1 MSFARHDPKVMPRIF
16 RTISFRLAALYLLLF
31 VASAV
36 ILGSVIYWTTGAALE
51 QQLAARVA
59 LGISHLE
66 AAYHHGGLPRLIYAV
81 EERERTPGALDYLV
95 QAPDGA
101 HVAGEIAVVG
111 ARRGWLVTQMH
122 NSPTGNEPRRV
133 RAFAKELPGG
143 IVIAAGDD
151 VRRVRDPEEAVLGA
165 FAWSIGATVVL
176 GAAGG
181 VWLSQL
187 FLRRVDAISRTAE
200 AIIAGDLSQRVP
212 VRGTG
217 DDLDYL
223 AGTLNRMLDQIG
235 ALMESI
241 RQASNNIA
249 HDLRTPLSHLGH
261 RLEDARA
268 RATTV
273 AEYQQALDGAKQ
285 QIEALLTTF
294 ASLLRIAE
302 VEAGA
307 QRAAFAYVDLSA
319 IADTVAEAFAP
330 AAEEQGHKLK
340 EAVTPG
346 VVVYGDRELLT
357 QMLAN
362 LVENALH
369 HTPPG
374 TGVCVSLSTGAA
386 GVMLAVEDNGPG
398 IPEAERE
405 RVLQRFYRL
414 EYSRTTPGS
423 GLGLSLVAAI
433 AELHRASLRLED
445 AYPGLRVSVMFPHT
459 QRT

>member
-1 MSFARHDPKVMPRIF
+1 M
-16 RTISFRLAALYLLLF
+16 
-31 VASAV
+31 
-36 ILGSVIYWTTGAALE
+36 
-51 QQLAARVA
+51 
-59 LGISHLE
+59 
-66 AAYHHGGLPRLIYAV
+66 PRLIHAV
-81 EERERTPGALDYLV
+81 EEREHSPGALDYLV
-95 QAPDGA
+95 QAPDGTRL
-101 HVAGEIAVVG
+101 AGEIAPVG
-111 ARRGWLVTQMH
+111 ARRGWLVTLMADAQ
-122 NSPTGNEPRRV
+122 TGNQPTRV

-143 IVIAAGDD
+143 VVIAVGDAL
-151 VRRVRDPEEAVLGA
+151 RRVHDAEEAVLGA
-165 FAWSIGATVVL
+165 FAWAIGATVVL

-200 AIIAGDLSQRVP
+200 AIIAGDLSQRIP

-223 AGTLNRMLDQIG
+223 AGTLNRMLDRIG
-235 ALMESI
+235 ALMESA

-249 HDLRTPLSHLGH
+249 HDLRTPLSHLGQ

-268 RATTV
+268 HATTV
-273 AEYQQALDGAKQ
+273 ADYQQALDGARQ
-285 QIEALLTTF
+285 QIDALLTTF

-307 QRAAFAYVDLSA
+307 QRAAFSYVDLSA
-319 IADTVAEAFAP
+319 IAETVAEAFTP
-330 AAEEQGHKLK
+330 AAEEQGDELTG
-340 EAVTPG
+340 AITPG
-346 VVVYGDRELLT
+346 LTVYGDRELLT

-374 TGVCVSLSTGAA
+374 TQVRVLLSTGSA
-386 GVMLAVEDNGPG
+386 GVALAVEDNGPG
-398 IPEAERE
+398 IPETERE

-414 EYSRTTPGS
+414 EQSRTTPGS

-433 AELHRASLRLED
+433 AELHGASLRLED
-445 AYPGLRVSVMFPHT
+445 ARPGLRISVTLP
-459 QRT
+459 RADGA

>member
-1 MSFARHDPKVMPRIF
+1 MPRIL

-36 ILGSVIYWTTGAALE
+36 ILGGVIYWTTGAALE

-66 AAYHHGGLPRLIYAV
+66 EAYHHGGLPRLIQAV

-101 HVAGEIAVVG
+101 HVTGEIAAVG

-122 NSPTGNEPRRV
+122 NSQTGNEPRRV
-133 RAFAKELPGG
+133 RAF
-143 IVIAAGDD
+143 DD

-176 GAAGG
+176 GVAGG
-181 VWLSQL
+181 VWLSQV

-273 AEYQQALDGAKQ
+273 TEYQQALDGAKQ
-285 QIEALLTTF
+285 QIDALLTTF

-319 IADTVAEAFAP
+319 IADTVAEAFTP
-330 AAEEQGHKLK
+330 AAEEQGHKLRG
-340 EAVTPG
+340 AVTPA
-346 VVVYGDRELLT
+346 VAVYGDRELLT

-374 TGVCVSLSTGAA
+374 TEVHVLLSTGVA
-386 GVMLAVEDNGPG
+386 GVVLAVEDNGPG

-414 EYSRTTPGS
+414 EHSRTTPGS

-433 AELHRASLRLED
+433 AELHRSSLRLED
-445 AYPGLRVSVMFPHT
+445 AYPGLRVSVTFP
-459 QRT
+459 RTEGA

>member
-1 MSFARHDPKVMPRIF
+1 MPRIF
-16 RTISFRLAALYLLLF
+16 HTISFRLAALYLLLF
-31 VASAV
+31 IASAV
-36 ILGSVIYWTTGAALE
+36 LLGGVIYWTTRAALE
-51 QQLAARVA
+51 QQLEARVA
-59 LGISHLE
+59 LGISHLDE
-66 AAYHHGGLPRLIYAV
+66 VYHHGGLAHLVRAV
-81 EERERTPGALDYLV
+81 DERERIPGALDYLV
-95 QAPDGA
+95 QAPDGTR
-101 HVAGEIAVVG
+101 VAGHVPVIG
-111 ARRGWLVTQMH
+111 ARRGWLVTWIDGAQ
-122 NSPTGNEPRRV
+122 TANEPRPV
-133 RAFAKELPGG
+133 RAFAKEFPSGV
-143 IVIAAGDD
+143 VIAVGGDLRSVHD
-151 VRRVRDPEEAVLGA
+151 AEEAVLDA
-165 FAWSIGATVVL
+165 FAWAIGATVVL

-181 VWLSQL
+181 AWLSQL

-212 VRGTG
+212 ARGTG
-217 DDLDYL
+217 DELDYL
-223 AGTLNRMLDQIG
+223 AGTLNRMLDRIG
-235 ALMESI
+235 ALMESA

-249 HDLRTPLSHLGH
+249 HDLRTPLSHLGQ

-268 RATTV
+268 HAITV
-273 AEYQQALDGAKQ
+273 TEYQHALDGARQ
-285 QIEALLTTF
+285 QIDSLLTTF

-330 AAEEQGHKLK
+330 AAEEQGHKLTGTVTP
-340 EAVTPG
+340 AVTA
-346 VVVYGDRELLT
+346 YGDRELLT

-374 TGVCVSLSTGAA
+374 TAVRVSLSTGTA

-398 IPEAERE
+398 IPETERE

-414 EYSRTTPGS
+414 EQSRTTPGS

-433 AELHRASLRLED
+433 AELHRARLRLED
-445 AYPGLRVSVMFPHT
+445 AHPGLRVSLTFPYNE
-459 QRT
+459 RA